1 MTKSLRIVFMG
12 TPDFSVPALK
22 ALIGSNH
29 KVVCVYSQPPR
40 PKGRGQHVQESPV
53 HETAKASGIE
63 VRTPVNFKNDK
74 DVAEFMALEAD
85 LAVVAAYGLILP
97 KSILDAPVHGCLN
110 IHASLLPR
118 WRGVYGAAPIHRAI
132 LAGDTETGI
141 TIMQMDVG
149 LDTGPMIKKKPVH
162 IRPTTTTQSLH
173 DMLSAIGATM
183 IVDVVN
189 ELADKGALASE
200 VQPEDGMTY
209 AKMLKKD
216 EGRIDW
222 SQSAEQIDRQIR
234 AMGNWPGTWTEDAKG
249 RRLKILEATILP
261 ETHAND
267 SGTVFEDAI
276 IVCGEGT
283 TLRLESVQPENKK
296 PMGGSDAARGG
307 YLPKGSR
314 LQ

>member
-22 ALIGSNH
+22 ALIASRH

-53 HETAKASGIE
+53 HETAKAAGIE

-85 LAVVAAYGLILP
+85 VAVVAAYGLILP
-97 KSILDAPVHGCLN
+97 KAILDAPVHGCLN

-118 WRGVYGAAPIHRAI
+118 WRGAAPIHRAI

-149 LDTGPMIKKKPVH
+149 LDTGPMIKKKSLP
-162 IRPTTTTQSLH
+162 IRKTTTTQSLH
-173 DMLSAIGATM
+173 DMLAAIGASM

-189 ELADKGALASE
+189 ELADKGKLEGEAQTE
-200 VQPEDGMTY
+200 EGMTY

-222 SQSAEQIDRQIR
+222 TQTAEQIDRQIR
-234 AMGNWPGTWTEDAKG
+234 AMGTWPGTWAMDAKG
-249 RRLKILEATILP
+249 RRLKILEATILS

-267 SGTVFEDAI
+267 AGTVFEDAI
-276 IVCGEGT
+276 IICGEGT
-283 TLRLESVQPENKK
+283 TLRLESIQPENKK
-296 PMGGSDAARGG
+296 PMGGADAARGG